1 MTQGIELIPQKFTIL
16 SYTIWTMSKDF
27 LDVTEYTRTKP
38 WIPMACLEFRIEYS
52 SCACVKGVST
62 RRASKP
68 RREATVAL

>member
-1 MTQGIELIPQKFTIL
+1 MTQGTELIPQKFTIL
-16 SYTIWTMSKDF
+16 SYTIWTISKDF

-52 SCACVKGVST
+52 SWCVKGVST

-68 RREATVAL
+68 RGEATVAL